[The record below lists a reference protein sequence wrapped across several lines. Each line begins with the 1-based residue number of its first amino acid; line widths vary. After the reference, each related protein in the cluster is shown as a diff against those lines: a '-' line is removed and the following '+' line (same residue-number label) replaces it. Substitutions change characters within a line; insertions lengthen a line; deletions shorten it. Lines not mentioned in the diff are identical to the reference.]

1 MAFILA
7 TLTVLGMTAV
17 WQEPRPVPLTSA
29 VRVVRRG
36 DDRLK
41 GINTV
46 DVLVNEL
53 SSDSVTCGISR
64 PALQQAAV
72 SALVASGVKATV
84 SEKASS
90 WFFTAHVTVQT
101 ARIDDRC
108 ATSVHT
114 ELRTRVD
121 AIPEIDRYATGGEW
135 GSLMIGELSLID
147 LSMIA
152 GSPRSD
158 HAAQIRS
165 MVHDQATII
174 GRRISAANK

>member
-1 MAFILA
+1 MPLILA
-7 TLTVLGMTAV
+7 TLTVLGITAV
-17 WQEPRPVPLTSA
+17 WQEPRPVPLASP
-29 VRVVRRG
+29 VRVIRRG

-41 GINTV
+41 GIDTV

-53 SSDSVTCGISR
+53 GDDSVTCGISR

-90 WFFTAHVTVQT
+90 WFFTVHVTVQT

-121 AIPEIDRYATGGEW
+121 AIPEIDRYATNGEW
-135 GSLMIGELSLID
+135 GSLMIGELSLIE
-147 LSMIA
+147 LSAIA
-152 GSPRSD
+152 GSPRSN
-158 HAAQIRS
+158 HAAQIQDI
-165 MVHDQATII
+165 VQNQVAII
-174 GRRISAANK
+174 GSRIRTANK